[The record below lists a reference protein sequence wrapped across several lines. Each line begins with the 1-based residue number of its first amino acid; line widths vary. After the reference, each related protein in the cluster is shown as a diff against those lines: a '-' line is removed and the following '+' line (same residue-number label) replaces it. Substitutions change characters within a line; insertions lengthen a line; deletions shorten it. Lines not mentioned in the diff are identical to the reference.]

1 MKIGILTLPLNLNYG
16 GILQAFALQDVLRS
30 MGHEVYVFDND
41 FVPIYKRPFYKQIAV
56 YILRFVK
63 KIVKH
68 DIIIQREKLFEKEYP
83 VLRKNITIFI
93 DKYIHLK
100 KIKTIDSIEL
110 NNFDVLI
117 VGSDQIWRP
126 QYISSMWKSKVEDAF
141 LFFTLGSN
149 IMRIAYAASFGID
162 SWPCHSKNEVKHI
175 SSILNEFIAVSVREK
190 TSINLCQST
199 FKIKPSLVLDPTLLL
214 TKDRYIE
221 FIKDYPS
228 LGDHKL
234 LSYILDMNDDKK
246 TILNQVVGDKKL
258 QIMEIDMNY
267 SDLGLPLERRVLP
280 SVENWLASFRDAD
293 FVVTDSFHACVF
305 SILFNKPFVVI
316 ANKERGLS
324 RFTSLLSQFNL
335 QSHLLFSPSD
345 YNSNSDYSLSNESM
359 EKLKQ
364 LRKASLN
371 FLIKSLKK

>member
-1 MKIGILTLPLNLNYG
+1 M
-16 GILQAFALQDVLRS
+16 
-30 MGHEVYVFDND
+30 
-41 FVPIYKRPFYKQIAV
+41 
-56 YILRFVK
+56 
-63 KIVKH
+63 
-68 DIIIQREKLFEKEYP
+68 
-83 VLRKNITIFI
+83 
-93 DKYIHLK
+93 
-100 KIKTIDSIEL
+100 
-110 NNFDVLI
+110 
-117 VGSDQIWRP
+117 
-126 QYISSMWKSKVEDAF
+126 
-141 LFFTLGSN
+141 
-149 IMRIAYAASFGID
+149 SF
-162 SWPCHSKNEVKHI
+162 KNEVEHI

-246 TILNQVVGDKKL
+246 KILNQVVGDKKL

-364 LRKASLN
+364 LRKASLD